1 MLNALLEGVGMVLL
15 VNIFTGVLVTG
26 SKSALPAYISE
37 IINID
42 GGNAQLPGIINI
54 LIALFS
60 INLIIRFGLLVFDGA
75 MSAVLRRRI
84 QEKIFSRFLFGDWSH
99 MRNFRVGDA
108 VGTNTQEA
116 IIVCKYLT
124 SVVSAVY
131 FILGALVLSGLAI
144 IVNFQISMVLVLI
157 ALPLA
162 LLGAG
167 NIIGNVLLRFSV
179 RRVYDG
185 LRGIDTLIWALIFV
199 AAVGMG
205 PFAGILALA
214 VPDIGSLAKLFSE
227 ALESA
232 DRRQVEAVR
241 AAGANRILSVRL
253 GLIPQV
259 APVMLSQILYNFES
273 NARSSTVL
281 GIVGAGGIGLAL
293 SDRIRINNWDEVA
306 FIILLIL
313 AMVAAIDWAS
323 RRLRLKIIGTS

>member
-1 MLNALLEGVGMVLL
+1 MMNSRLN
-15 VNIFTGVLVTG
+15 
-26 SKSALPAYISE
+26 
-37 IINID
+37 
-42 GGNAQLPGIINI
+42 
-54 LIALFS
+54 
-60 INLIIRFGLLVFDGA
+60 
-75 MSAVLRRRI
+75 
-84 QEKIFSRFLFGDWSH
+84 
-99 MRNFRVGDA
+99 
-108 VGTNTQEA
+108 
-116 IIVCKYLT
+116 T
-124 SVVSAVY
+124 SL
-131 FILGALVLSGLAI
+131 LGALLLLLLIIGLWRMDATPERILNGITKLGWLVALMWPPSAGGVLQELLVSLLESLAMA
-144 IVNFQISMVLVLI
+144 FLGTLLAALV
-157 ALPLA
+157 ALPLS

-167 NIIGNVLLRFSV
+167 NIIGNVLLKFSV

-214 VPDIGSLAKLFSE
+214 VPDIGTLSKLFSE

-241 AAGANRILSVRL
+241 AAGANRILAIRL

-259 APVMLSQILYNFES
+259 APVILSQILYTLES

-293 SDRIRINNWDEVA
+293 ADRIRINNWDEVA

-313 AMVAAIDWAS
+313 AMVAMIDWAS
-323 RRLRLKIIGTS
+323 RKLRLKIIRASS

>member
-1 MLNALLEGVGMVLL
+1 MIKSRLATPLLCASLLLLLIAGLWRIDASPERIFNGITKLGWLVALMWPPSAGGVLPELLMSLLESLAMAFLGTLL
-15 VNIFTGVLVTG
+15 
-26 SKSALPAYISE
+26 AA
-37 IINID
+37 
-42 GGNAQLPGIINI
+42 
-54 LIALFS
+54 
-60 INLIIRFGLLVFDGA
+60 
-75 MSAVLRRRI
+75 
-84 QEKIFSRFLFGDWSH
+84 
-99 MRNFRVGDA
+99 
-108 VGTNTQEA
+108 
-116 IIVCKYLT
+116 
-124 SVVSAVY
+124 
-131 FILGALVLSGLAI
+131 
-144 IVNFQISMVLVLI
+144 LI

-167 NIIGNVLLRFSV
+167 NIIGSVLLRFSV

-259 APVMLSQILYNFES
+259 APVMLSQILYT
-273 NARSSTVL
+273 SSQMHGL
-281 GIVGAGGIGLAL
+281 RQCLAL
-293 SDRIRINNWDEVA
+293 WAPVA
-306 FIILLIL
+306 L
-313 AMVAAIDWAS
+313 V
-323 RRLRLKIIGTS
+323 LRSLTVFGSIIGMRLPLSFS

>member
-1 MLNALLEGVGMVLL
+1 MKSRLATPLLCAFLLLLLIAGLWRMDASPERIFNGITKLGWLVALMWPPSAGGVLLELL
-15 VNIFTGVLVTG
+15 MSLMESLAMAFLGTLLAVLV
-26 SKSALPAYISE
+26 
-37 IINID
+37 
-42 GGNAQLPGIINI
+42 
-54 LIALFS
+54 
-60 INLIIRFGLLVFDGA
+60 
-75 MSAVLRRRI
+75 
-84 QEKIFSRFLFGDWSH
+84 
-99 MRNFRVGDA
+99 
-108 VGTNTQEA
+108 
-116 IIVCKYLT
+116 
-124 SVVSAVY
+124 
-131 FILGALVLSGLAI
+131 
-144 IVNFQISMVLVLI
+144 

-167 NIIGNVLLRFSV
+167 NIIGNALLRFSV
-179 RRVYDG
+179 RRIYDG

-214 VPDIGSLAKLFSE
+214 VPDIGTLAKLFSE

-241 AAGANRILSVRL
+241 AAGANRMLAVRL

-313 AMVAAIDWAS
+313 AMVATIDWAS
-323 RRLRLKIIGTS
+323 RRLRLKIIHAS

>member
-1 MLNALLEGVGMVLL
+1 MMKSRLATPLLCTSLLLLLIAGLWRMDASPERIFNGITKLGWLVALMWPPSAGGVLLELL
-15 VNIFTGVLVTG
+15 MSLMESLAMAFLGTLLAVLV
-26 SKSALPAYISE
+26 
-37 IINID
+37 
-42 GGNAQLPGIINI
+42 
-54 LIALFS
+54 
-60 INLIIRFGLLVFDGA
+60 
-75 MSAVLRRRI
+75 
-84 QEKIFSRFLFGDWSH
+84 
-99 MRNFRVGDA
+99 
-108 VGTNTQEA
+108 
-116 IIVCKYLT
+116 
-124 SVVSAVY
+124 
-131 FILGALVLSGLAI
+131 
-144 IVNFQISMVLVLI
+144 

-167 NIIGNVLLRFSV
+167 NIIGNALLRFSV
-179 RRVYDG
+179 RRIYDG

-214 VPDIGSLAKLFSE
+214 VPDIGTLAKLFSE

-241 AAGANRILSVRL
+241 AAGASRMLAVRL

-313 AMVAAIDWAS
+313 AMVATIDWAS
-323 RRLRLKIIGTS
+323 RRLRLKIIRAS